1 LAEQVTVNHRAVG
14 SSPTSGAQQKTQN
27 IIWVFYFGEMMCF
40 VYILYS
46 SRADRYY
53 IGQTDDLDVRLQRH
67 NRGLVRSTKA
77 YLPWDL
83 KYTEVYATRSEAVR
97 REGEIKAKKGRRYI
111 EELLANR
118 SMAESR

>member
-1 LAEQVTVNHRAVG
+1 
-14 SSPTSGAQQKTQN
+14 
-27 IIWVFYFGEMMCF
+27 MCF

-53 IGQTDDLDVRLQRH
+53 IGQTDHLDVRLQRH

-77 YLPWDL
+77 YLPWEL

-97 REGEIKAKKGRRYI
+97 REREIKAKKSRR
-111 EELLANR
+111 
-118 SMAESR
+118 